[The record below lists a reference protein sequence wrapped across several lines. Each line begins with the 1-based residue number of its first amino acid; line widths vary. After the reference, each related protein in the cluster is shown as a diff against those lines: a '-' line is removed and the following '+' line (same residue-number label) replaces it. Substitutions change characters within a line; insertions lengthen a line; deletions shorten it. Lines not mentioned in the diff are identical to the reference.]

1 MKTHTEIERKLRVHA
16 LFRLPTLAGS
26 SWGVA
31 AVESEPV
38 IHMEA
43 TYHDTPDL
51 RLFRWGYTLR
61 RRVGGA
67 DEGWHLKVPGG
78 GDARDELQV
87 PLARGEVGAVPA
99 ELRDIVHALV
109 RRADLVPV
117 VTLRTERTPHRLL
130 NAAGTV
136 VAELVDDTVSILDGG
151 RVAAVFR
158 EIEVEGVEVDDQID
172 ESVLDDVVAL
182 LVAEGA
188 IPGQVSKAASALGP
202 RAAAA
207 PDVPDLPWPHRHAPA
222 RDALRALLAT
232 HTRRILAQ
240 DVRLR
245 RDLPDAVHQMRVAA
259 RRIRSCL
266 HTFRDLV
273 DPEWSG
279 HLRAELGWLAGELGR
294 ARDTE
299 VIAERL
305 LGHADQLDP
314 HDAERARAAL
324 SPWFAAH
331 LAGARDQAL
340 TAVRSE
346 RYLDLLEALII
357 AAERPATTSAADQPC
372 SEVLPALLHR
382 SFRRLSRAVRELDRT
397 SPSAQWHEARIH
409 AKRARYTAEA
419 VAPVLGPHVQH
430 IAARLADVTELL
442 GSHQDAYVCQEAL
455 RERLRDGAVDAETGF
470 ALGTLH
476 GVEGVEEL
484 RLRAVFAQLWP
495 QVRRDYKRNRPT

>member
-38 IHMEA
+38 VHMEA

-67 DEGWHLKVPGG
+67 DEGWHLKVPAG

-87 PLARGEVGAVPA
+87 PLALGAVGDVPA
-99 ELRDIVHALV
+99 ELRDIVRALV
-109 RRADLVPV
+109 RRAELVPV

-130 NAAGTV
+130 NATGTV

-158 EIEVEGVEVDDQID
+158 EIEVEGVEVDGQTDV
-172 ESVLDDVVAL
+172 SVLDEVVGL

-188 IPGQVSKAASALGP
+188 VLGQVSKAASALGP
-202 RAAAA
+202 RAGAA
-207 PDVPDLPWPHRHAPA
+207 PDVPEPTWPHRHAPA
-222 RDALRALLAT
+222 RDALQALLAT
-232 HTRRILAQ
+232 HTRRLLAH

-273 DPEWSG
+273 DPEWAG
-279 HLRAELGWLAGELGR
+279 HLRTELGWLAGELGR

-305 LGHADQLDP
+305 LGHAGRLDP
-314 HDAERARAAL
+314 QDAERVRAAL
-324 SPWFAAH
+324 VPWFEARLAA
-331 LAGARDQAL
+331 ARDQAL
-340 TAVRSE
+340 TAVRSA
-346 RYLDLLEALII
+346 RYLDLLEALIVS
-357 AAERPATTSAADQPC
+357 AERPAATAAAEQPC
-372 SEVLPALLHR
+372 SAVLPALLHR
-382 SFRRLSRAVRELDRT
+382 SFRRLSRAVRDLDQT
-397 SPSAQWHEARIH
+397 SPSAAWHEARID
-409 AKRARYTAEA
+409 AKRARYTADA

-430 IAARLADVTELL
+430 IAARLAEVTELL
-442 GSHQDAYVCQEAL
+442 GSHQDAYVCQAAL
-455 RERLRDGAVDAETGF
+455 RERLREGAVDAETGF

-484 RLRAVFAQLWP
+484 RLRAEFADLWP
-495 QVRRDYKRNRPT
+495 KVRRDYKRNRPT